1 MARFTGG
8 TVHYLRRVN
17 TGNYEHKE
25 FAADIAWSADEGDD
39 MAMTNE
45 LIEIAAN
52 RALSVVEKWLSPGAK
67 LEPAPRQPT
76 DAQVAARLAH
86 NEAPDTRHA
95 FADLSD
101 PVSPRKPRKP
111 RSPAAVQAIEEG
123 NAAKA
128 RLAAKAAGD
137 TELGGD
143 ANPDGTYKHTGDVEL
158 LDDPVDDFAA
168 GPVMID
174 SIPEYTD
181 DLTEAD
187 IDQMLVEAPR
197 DVDDKELVVA
207 MTKAVQKGFKI
218 SAMNLVREY
227 TQTQLVTIP
236 QNRRVDFLAR
246 LEALQNA

>member
-67 LEPAPRQPT
+67 LEPAPWLSPGAKLEPAPRQPT

-95 FADLSD
+95 VADLSD
-101 PVSPRKPRKP
+101 PVSPPKPRKP

-158 LDDPVDDFAA
+158 LDDP
-168 GPVMID
+168 G
-174 SIPEYTD
+174 

-197 DVDDKELVVA
+197 EVDDKELVVA

-236 QNRRVDFLAR
+236 QDRRVDFLTR